1 MNDFCKYVSFSP
13 FFYKVNNSSVLTYF
27 VYFSFSMTEK
37 LHGLNQSDVPG
48 PNIYIATRDAFTG
61 LHVDNNYAVL
71 AVHHNLIGT
80 NKVTMFKT
88 LNDVESAQSFWKHFI
103 QVSQEAG
110 HDIDQKLNTDIFDT
124 LKFSSQVS
132 PNM

>member
-1 MNDFCKYVSFSP
+1 M
-13 FFYKVNNSSVLTYF
+13 
-27 VYFSFSMTEK
+27 MEK
-37 LHGLNQSDVPG
+37 LHGLNKSDVPG

-88 LNDVESAQSFWKHFI
+88 LNDVESAQSFWNRFI
-103 QVSQEAG
+103 QFSKEAG
-110 HDIDQKLNTDIFDT
+110 HIDQKLNTDIFDT